1 MLKPKKKITKKEIKQ
16 DGLITAYAQATSFYY
31 ENKKYISYGITALVI
46 VVIASF
52 VYINNKRGQ
61 NETATTEFGKVFGIF
76 DKGTTDPKQYQI
88 AIDGQ
93 PERGIKGLKYIVD
106 NYGGTQ
112 AGELARFYLASAY
125 YSLGK
130 YDDALK
136 NFDSFSGGSDFL
148 KASAYAGVAGCYEA
162 KGDYGQAAAAYDK
175 ASRTISDPL
184 NTPEYLS
191 SAARCYGQSG
201 DKSKAVT
208 LLKKVKQEYPASTY
222 AREADRYIAQFSS

>member
-1 MLKPKKKITKKEIKQ
+1 MLKAKKKFTKKEIKQ

-31 ENKKYISYGITALVI
+31 ENKKYISYGITALV
-46 VVIASF
+46 VLVIASF

-61 NETATTEFGKVFGIF
+61 NEIATTEFGKVFSIY
-76 DKGTTDPKQYQI
+76 DKGATDAKQYQI

-112 AGELARFYLASAY
+112 TGELARFYLASAY

-130 YDDALK
+130 YDEALK
-136 NFDSFSGGSDFL
+136 QFDDFSGGSDFL

-162 KGDYGQAAAAYDK
+162 KGEYGKAASAYEKAAKVY
-175 ASRTISDPL
+175 SDPL

-191 SAARCYGQSG
+191 SAARCYGRSG
-201 DKSKAVT
+201 DKNKAVS
-208 LLKKVKQEYPASTY
+208 LLKKVTQEYPGTTY
-222 AREADRYIAQFSS
+222 ARDAERYIAEFSS